1 MSQHDRPAAPRA
13 LTPRLAASPYS
24 WGVHAVPGAEV
35 VLPVE
40 RVLSEMASLGI
51 KATELGW
58 AGYLPLDPQELRALL
73 DAHGLRVVCGFASLA
88 LHGPSWDAARA
99 EAERIIR
106 TVSGAGA
113 ELFAF
118 ELVGDDVASCREL
131 HEDAWARLAERYA
144 ALKHMAADA
153 GLTLALHPHAGSLVE
168 SEQDIARLAEH
179 VEDVDW
185 CLDTGHILLGGGS
198 PAAFVE
204 RYGDRIVHVH
214 LKDVNASLASR
225 LRARELTLL
234 EATQQG
240 MIVPLGQGDCEIDR
254 VVELLDAHGY
264 DGWLVIEQ
272 PYALSEVPAVGEGPF
287 AAMRASVEHVAQLD
301 RARAQA
307 GNEATAGQPR

>member
-40 RVLSEMASLGI
+40 RVLGEMAGLGI
-51 KATELGW
+51 AATELGW
-58 AGYLPLDPQELRALL
+58 PGYLPLDPQELRATL
-73 DAHGLRVVCGFASLA
+73 DAHGLRIVCGFASLA
-88 LHGPSWDAARA
+88 LHGADWDAARA
-99 EAERIIR
+99 QAERIVA
-106 TVSGAGA
+106 TVAGAGGG
-113 ELFAF
+113 LLSF
-118 ELVGDDVASCREL
+118 ELVGDDVSSCRQL

-144 ALKHMAADA
+144 ALRQLAAQA

-168 SEQDIARLAEH
+168 SEEDVARLAEH
-179 VEDVDW
+179 VADVDW

-198 PAAFVE
+198 PTAFVE

-214 LKDVNASLASR
+214 LKDVNAALAAR
-225 LRARELTLL
+225 LRASELTLL

-240 MIVPLGQGDCEIDR
+240 MIVPLGQGDCEIDA
-254 VVELLDAHGY
+254 VIGLLDRHDY

-272 PYALSEVPAVGEGPF
+272 PYALAEVPAEGEGPV

-301 RARAQA
+301 RERAA
-307 GNEATAGQPR
+307 AANPETAGRGR